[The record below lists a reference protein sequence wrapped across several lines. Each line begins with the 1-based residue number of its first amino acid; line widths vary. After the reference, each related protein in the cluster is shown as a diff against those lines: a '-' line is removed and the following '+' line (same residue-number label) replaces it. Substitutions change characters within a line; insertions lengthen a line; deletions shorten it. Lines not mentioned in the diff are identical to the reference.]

1 MAYNRGVPFKGRD
14 NIGIMLEQDMV
25 MTTDDL
31 FNSCVAKDST
41 KVLTEDSFGYGYDAY
56 FCVKVG
62 IDALDGRQVMRLMR
76 RMYRYV
82 ELNPLVEFNDIDD
95 GYRFSVL
102 NTTKLRNQRVLLH
115 YINGLRNIVERALD
129 AGAFM
134 FVRLYEGNP
143 SYKDKNLMLRFANV
157 VTKDVRLNVYQLVA
171 VLKDMLSHQCVGFCV
186 KFE

>member
-1 MAYNRGVPFKGRD
+1 MAYNRGVPFKGGD
-14 NIGIMLEQDMV
+14 DSGTMLEQDIV
-25 MTTDDL
+25 MTIDDL
-31 FNSCVAKDST
+31 FNSNVAKDSA
-41 KVLTEDSFGYGYDAY
+41 KVMAEDGPGYNYDAY

-62 IDALDGRQVMRLMR
+62 IDSLGGRQVIRLMR

-82 ELNPLVEFNDIDD
+82 ELNPLVEFNDIDG

-102 NTTKLRNQRVLLH
+102 DATKLRNQRVLLH

-143 SYKDKNLMLRFANV
+143 SDVDKGLVLRFANV
-157 VTKDVRLNVYQLVA
+157 VTKNVRLNVDQLVA
-171 VLKDMLSHQCVGFCV
+171 VLKDLFSHQRVGFCV